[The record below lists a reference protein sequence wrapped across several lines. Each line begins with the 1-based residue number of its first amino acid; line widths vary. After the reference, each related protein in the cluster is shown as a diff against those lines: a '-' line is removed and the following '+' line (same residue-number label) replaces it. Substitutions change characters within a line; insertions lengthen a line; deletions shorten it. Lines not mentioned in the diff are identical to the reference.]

1 MQIVIA
7 ADAFKGSNTSLEAG
21 EAIQRGFAKVFPQA
35 GFQVVRVADGGEGT
49 VDAVLQAAGGSL
61 QRLEVCGPLGLPVP
75 AFWGLLAGGGRAV
88 IEMAAAS
95 GLPLL
100 RPEQYDPLRTT
111 TYGTGQLLRAAL
123 DAGAKQI
130 MLGIGGSATNDGG
143 AGMAQALGARFLDKR
158 GREIERGG
166 GGLEALANIDVSGI
180 EPRLRDAEIQ
190 VACDVRNPLLGQF
203 GASAVFGPQKG
214 ADVQTV
220 RRLDANLAHL
230 AEVVRRELGGNLEN
244 EAGAGAAGGLGFGLL
259 AFCGGKLLSGI
270 ETLLRI
276 IEFDKILAGAD
287 LVLTGEGRLDGQSI
301 YGKVPLG
308 IAKWAKQAGKPVVAI
323 AGELGAEAHAVF
335 EQGIDA
341 LFPTVER
348 AMSAETA
355 MSESCAALEAC
366 AERAARALLLGMR
379 LKRAQV

>member
-21 EAIQRGFAKVFPQA
+21 EALQRGFAKVFPQA

-75 AFWGLLAGGGRAV
+75 AFWGLLADGRAV

-123 DAGAKQI
+123 DAGAEQI

-214 ADVQTV
+214 ADAQTV

-259 AFCGGKLLSGI
+259 AFCGGRLLSGI
-270 ETLLRI
+270 ETWLRI

-308 IAKWAKQAGKPVVAI
+308 IAKWARKAGKPVVAI
-323 AGELGAEAHAVF
+323 VGELGAEAHAVF

-366 AERAARALLLGMR
+366 AERAARSLLLGMR
-379 LKRAQV
+379 LTQA

>member
-21 EAIQRGFAKVFPQA
+21 EALQRGFAKVFPQA
-35 GFQVVRVADGGEGT
+35 GFQVVCVADGGEGT

-75 AFWGLLAGGGRAV
+75 AFWGLLAGGRAV

-143 AGMAQALGARFLDKR
+143 AGMAQALGARFLDR
-158 GREIERGG
+158 HGREIERGG
-166 GGLEALANIDVSGI
+166 GGLEALANIDVSGM
-180 EPRLRDAEIQ
+180 EPRLRDVEIQ

-214 ADVQTV
+214 ADAQTV

-259 AFCGGKLLSGI
+259 AFCGGRLLSGI

-308 IAKWAKQAGKPVVAI
+308 IAKWARKAGKPVVAI

-355 MSESCAALEAC
+355 MNESCAALEAC

-379 LKRAQV
+379 LTQA